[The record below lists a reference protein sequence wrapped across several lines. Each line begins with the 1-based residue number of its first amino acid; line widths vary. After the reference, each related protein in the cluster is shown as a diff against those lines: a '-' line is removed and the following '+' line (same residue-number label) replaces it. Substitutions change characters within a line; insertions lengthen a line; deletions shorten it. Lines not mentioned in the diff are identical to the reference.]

1 MARARRYERR
11 RSSGYERK
19 INHRQWFTSSTFNS
33 FTITLKNGADTD
45 NVARVAVDP
54 LKGDD
59 ATILRTRGLVS
70 IQAST
75 LGADTI
81 AVLGGIVLPNKTANN
96 ASASELPNPLVDE
109 DTTDWFVWHPFMIPG
124 TLSDSGAETPADA
137 AAIQTLEM
145 PIDSK
150 AKRIMEAS
158 ESVVW
163 LMGFNPNGAV
173 SAKTVT
179 TSVLTR
185 TLVGF

>member
-1 MARARRYERR
+1 MGRRR
-11 RSSGYERK
+11 RSSRMRGSQYERK

-33 FTITLKNGADTD
+33 FTLTLKNGADTD
-45 NVARVAVDP
+45 NVARIAVDP

-59 ATILRTRGLVS
+59 CTILRTRGLVN

-96 ASASELPNPLVDE
+96 ASASELPSPLVDA

-124 TLSDSGAETPADA
+124 TLSDSGTETPADSA
-137 AAIQTLEM
+137 AVQSLQM

-150 AKRIMEAS
+150 GKRIMEAS

-163 LMGFNPNGAV
+163 ILGFNPNGAV
-173 SAKTVT
+173 ASKTVT